1 MENINKILKDMED
14 NISYKHWFNI
24 EQNLDQL
31 KKYLIKK
38 KLIENKLINEKKN
51 FTQKYVTDLYWEY
64 DRMSSSGQFTLD
76 SLAKLYGVATD
87 KEMEERLS
95 KMSKEEIKQELE
107 KW

>member
-1 MENINKILKDMED
+1 MED